1 MRNVRL
7 LAAAAALTASG
18 PATAAERPS
27 PPEAGSVSL
36 GIVAGDP
43 TGGSAK
49 LFLHPRHALASHVG
63 FGFFHFGAGR
73 VDLSY
78 LFHSKPWGGKDG
90 FFALGYVGVGVGVAF
105 WSSKFGH
112 LGPLAPEPGDFRKA
126 AFFFR
131 APVLGIDFF
140 LASVPIDIFLETAY
154 SPLVGPYLSAW
165 NIDFGLGAR
174 YWF

>member
-1 MRNVRL
+1 M
-7 LAAAAALTASG
+7 LAVALWAG
-18 PATAAERPS
+18 PTSAHAAEGGDRPD

-49 LFLHPRHALASHVG
+49 VFLHPRHALSSHVG

-73 VDLSY
+73 ADLTY
-78 LFHSKPWGGKDG
+78 LFHSKPWGKDPG
-90 FFALGYVGVGVGVAF
+90 FFALGYLGVGVGVAF
-105 WSSKFGH
+105 WSEKFGH
-112 LGPLAPEPGDFRKA
+112 VGPLAPEPGDFRKA

-140 LASVPIDIFLETAY
+140 LKRVPIDIFLETAY

-165 NIDFGLGAR
+165 NVDFGLGAR